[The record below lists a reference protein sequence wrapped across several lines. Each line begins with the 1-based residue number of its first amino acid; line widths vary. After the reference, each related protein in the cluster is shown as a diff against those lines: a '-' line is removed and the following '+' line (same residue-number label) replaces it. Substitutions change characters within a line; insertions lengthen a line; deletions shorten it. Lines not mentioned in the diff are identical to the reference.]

1 MDPTLPLDLKEKFK
15 MLQEQQK
22 ERYRSRL
29 NSKTGRGNN
38 GSLEGVTD
46 TALTTTC
53 PFGEDDLGLLT
64 STKEMEA
71 TSSHST
77 GGITAT
83 ELEVEESSHAR
94 ETTFLHKEVERL
106 QLNNAELKTSLKQR
120 ERDLTE
126 IQKAREEE
134 RMAISGAT
142 STATQR
148 IVELSRRNRE
158 LSAEL
163 TAEKNRVR
171 QLRKKLKESNEQ
183 TNQMPK
189 ESKDTSQPTE
199 GMSAAAEVQSAITA
213 LQEQLLHSKQKTT
226 EYRNQCQLL
235 KQDLKVAHRVLAK
248 EIGEGVSVSV
258 LMSGV
263 SGWRGR
269 AQQIIALQNRVSE
282 LKQQLERVQQENGKT
297 GRQTST
303 EGISRVD
310 ARQKATIQKLESERK
325 KTLGE
330 SRMELE
336 SLQSE
341 YSKVQQQC
349 GALKARNK
357 TLTADVKSLKSRL
370 ATLLEKNTHDDE
382 LIQALVKSKTATA
395 ASAGGAQQSNWKE
408 EKEYLQ
414 QANQN
419 LQRQLSQCLSEIESL
434 KQTDRPPAQ
443 DKQKSQEEHRSQ
455 KELHI
460 KALKTKA
467 GVMDNPSRR
476 TENSISLPPLIHPR
490 LPPTHTRKPDQ
501 RLLTQNLIAR
511 KSMSA
516 GQTPTQQLDSD
527 LQTPPQG
534 CDLTEARAL
543 AQVAQVERDRLM
555 ELASTLQQRLDAST
569 DRFMRLETELRNQR
583 QCGAKLEKQLGRLR
597 AISSQ
602 SGSKHKQQIGESSGE
617 KLGISELENRL
628 AVQLDENAVLRE
640 TLELTRHEKMDDIKL
655 FHSMLQEAK
664 QLFMDSVKRL
674 RSYSCKS

>member
-1 MDPTLPLDLKEKFK
+1 MDPTSDLKEKFK

-38 GSLEGVTD
+38 ESLEGVSD
-46 TALTTTC
+46 TALTTTF
-53 PFGEDDLGLLT
+53 PLGEDDLGLLT
-64 STKEMEA
+64 STQEMEA

-77 GGITAT
+77 SGITAT
-83 ELEVEESSHAR
+83 EVEESSHAR

-106 QLNNAELKTSLKQR
+106 QLNNAELKASLKQR
-120 ERDLTE
+120 ERELTE

-171 QLRKKLKESNEQ
+171 QLRKKLKESDEQ
-183 TNQMPK
+183 NQTPK

-199 GMSAAAEVQSAITA
+199 GTSAAAEVQSAITA

-248 EIGEGVSVSV
+248 EVGEGVSVSV

-303 EGISRVD
+303 EGTSRVD

-330 SRMELE
+330 SRLELE

-341 YSKVQQQC
+341 CAKVQQQC

-382 LIQALVKSKTATA
+382 LIQALMKSKTATV
-395 ASAGGAQQSNWKE
+395 ASTEDAQQSNWKE
-408 EKEYLQ
+408 EKEHLQ

-419 LQRQLSQCLSEIESL
+419 LQCQLSQCLSEIESL
-434 KQTDRPPAQ
+434 KQTDRPAQ
-443 DKQKSQEEHRSQ
+443 DKQQSHEGHRSQ
-455 KELHI
+455 KQLHI
-460 KALKTKA
+460 EALKPKA
-467 GVMDNPSRR
+467 DVMDNPSRR

-516 GQTPTQQLDSD
+516 GQTPTQQFDSD

-555 ELASTLQQRLDAST
+555 ELVSTLQQRLDAST

-655 FHSMLQEAK
+655 LHSMLQEAK

-674 RSYSCKS
+674 RSCSSKSIAP